1 MLISTLFYLISIS
14 LYVDINI
21 VLYDIN
27 LVSSEY

>member
-1 MLISTLFYLISIS
+1 MISVLFYLISIS

-21 VLYDIN
+21 VLYDFN

>member
-1 MLISTLFYLISIS
+1 MISVLFYLISIS

-27 LVSSEY
+27 LISSEY